1 MSMKFKNALLKVL
14 KNSEKFYYVFILSL
28 ILFSALSFPA
38 FAAQPPKIVTGTV
51 ELFKTITT
59 WLLLVIPVG
68 AGAVLGFQA
77 LQKSLTDDQAVIAEK
92 NKMMKNV
99 IIGAAIAET
108 ASGLVTLILSF
119 YQ

>member
-1 MSMKFKNALLKVL
+1 MSKNYKNVLLKL
-14 KNSEKFYYVFILSL
+14 LSKSEKFYNVFILSL
-28 ILFSALSFPA
+28 ILFATMVFPA
-38 FAAQPPKIVTGTV
+38 YAAQPPKLVTGTV

-59 WLLLVIPVG
+59 WLLLIIPVG

-77 LQKSLTDDQAVIAEK
+77 LQKSLSDDQAVIAEK

-108 ASGLVTLILSF
+108 ASGLVTLILGF